1 MNKHKRIVGM
11 IWALFLLVMM
21 GCVEKFEAGF
31 GDIPSEGL
39 VVEGDIISDSAVVFQ
54 LSKTMPLGSLVE
66 NEALMDEYLNV
77 DAQVKVKGNDGSSW
91 LGECEGKGR
100 YRVDIGTLQ
109 PDREYYLEIEYEGD
123 VFRSEPQ
130 KPLETSGIEKLSF
143 EQPDLE
149 GPVSIMLDT
158 PENKNG
164 EKKYYL
170 WYFEEDWEVRAEIAS
185 KYLYDPNLDKVIT
198 YTYPPV
204 AQGWCYN
211 STDQII
217 LGSNE
222 SYDENRVVG
231 KIIQSISNTDHRLS
245 VLYSIRIQQRD
256 LTRKEYEYYQERTK
270 QNNEMGGLFTPQPSE
285 LPTNISCS
293 DPTRKVIG
301 YVGCNMG
308 IAQKQLYIS
317 SDEVCYLGKVDC
329 KLGKEPEGS
338 DADKYWAGFQ
348 ISNIMDTG
356 IVLIVEW
363 ASKECVDVR
372 SLKADIKGRPSWWP
386 NPYLYDQEVE

>member
-1 MNKHKRIVGM
+1 MESEVKV
-11 IWALFLLVMM
+11 
-21 GCVEKFEAGF
+21 
-31 GDIPSEGL
+31 IPEQKLG
-39 VVEGDIISDSAVVFQ
+39 VINYKGPISDLEILV
-54 LSKTMPLGSLVE
+54 SK
-66 NEALMDEYLNV
+66 LMGWV
-77 DAQVKVKGNDGSSW
+77 DA
-91 LGECEGKGR
+91 E
-100 YRVDIGTLQ
+100 
-109 PDREYYLEIEYEGD
+109 EIEYEGD

-222 SYDENRVVG
+222 SYAENRVVG
-231 KIIQSISNTDHRLS
+231 KIIQVPMGNKTED
-245 VLYSIRIQQRD
+245 RIEPF
-256 LTRKEYEYYQERTK
+256 RKSSGEIPCSHHVDIIFIG
-270 QNNEMGGLFTPQPSE
+270 MDGG
-285 LPTNISCS
+285 
-293 DPTRKVIG
+293 
-301 YVGCNMG
+301 
-308 IAQKQLYIS
+308 YI
-317 SDEVCYLGKVDC
+317 
-329 KLGKEPEGS
+329 
-338 DADKYWAGFQ
+338 
-348 ISNIMDTG
+348 
-356 IVLIVEW
+356 
-363 ASKECVDVR
+363 
-372 SLKADIKGRPSWWP
+372 
-386 NPYLYDQEVE
+386 